1 MKGKHSSSTSPA
13 PGRGVQTQISTSH
26 STPLICLN
34 TDSIIHTFADNMV
47 CLFNSTVGAGADTVS
62 SHRLVQPCA
71 LVLISGVSLPRL
83 SPSDGG
89 DCDLYVANCADFPN

>member
-1 MKGKHSSSTSPA
+1 
-13 PGRGVQTQISTSH
+13 
-26 STPLICLN
+26 
-34 TDSIIHTFADNMV
+34 MV
-47 CLFNSTVGAGADTVS
+47 CHLNSTVGAEAGADTVS

-83 SPSDGG
+83 SQSDGG